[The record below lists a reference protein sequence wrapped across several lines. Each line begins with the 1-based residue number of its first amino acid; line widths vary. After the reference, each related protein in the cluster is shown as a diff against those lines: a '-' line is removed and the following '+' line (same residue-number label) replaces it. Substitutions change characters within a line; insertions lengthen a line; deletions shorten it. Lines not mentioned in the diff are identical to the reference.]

1 MKVFNQRG
9 ITVLALII
17 WVLIIGAVIIYAPKI
32 YNYVIDQNIRRI
44 VISNVETVE
53 SEMRSE
59 LLSKHPVQI
68 WNSIDS
74 LIENLNFQNPVT
86 MEQQTQNGWD
96 RPGDVVVYF
105 DGINTFR
112 LDGIGKDG
120 SSLRLNIII
129 QKSS

>member
-1 MKVFNQRG
+1 M
-9 ITVLALII
+9 
-17 WVLIIGAVIIYAPKI
+17 
-32 YNYVIDQNIRRI
+32 
-44 VISNVETVE
+44 
-53 SEMRSE
+53 SE